1 MFNKHFKTFE
11 EYSKLYNLDFTGVDH
26 RYFEFK
32 SGGHNLIGQTFIP
45 KEYRATLIIVHGF
58 LQHSGTFGKFIKYML
73 DNRFAVAMFDLP
85 GHGLSDGDQT
95 VIDSFSQYSLALD
108 GFCKII
114 KPQMHGPYNIIG
126 HSMGSAVVMDYL
138 TCHPENLVDKIILA
152 APLVRCTLWT
162 LSKIGCAIYSPFMK
176 NIFRVFRNISSD
188 KEYVRFV
195 KHSDPL
201 QAKFISLKWVKA
213 MFEWDKKIAAAA
225 DINKPLLVIQGTKD
239 TTVAWKYNLPFI
251 MAKFKNTEIEFIEN
265 AQHEFFN
272 EVPQYRDQAFSIIRD
287 YLVMGK

>member
-1 MFNKHFKTFE
+1 MFNKHFNSFE
-11 EYSKLYNLDFTGVDH
+11 EYSKLYNLDFNGVDH

-32 SGGHNLIGQTFIP
+32 SDGHNLIGQTFVP

-73 DNRFAVAMFDLP
+73 DNRFAIAMFDLP

-95 VIDSFSQYSLALD
+95 AIDNFSQYSLALEE
-108 GFCKII
+108 FMEII
-114 KPQMHGPYNIIG
+114 KPQLHGPYNIIG
-126 HSMGSAVVMDYL
+126 HSMGGAVVMDHL
-138 TCHPENLVDKIILA
+138 IQSKNGFDKIILA
-152 APLVRCTLWT
+152 APLIRCTLWT
-162 LSKIGCAIYSPFMK
+162 LSKIGCMIYSPFMK

-188 KEYVRFV
+188 EEYVRFV

-213 MFEWDKKIAAAA
+213 MFKWDKKIARVA
-225 DINKPLLVIQGTKD
+225 DINKPLLVIQGTDD

-251 MAKFKNTEIEFIEN
+251 MSKFKNADLEFIEN

-272 EVPQYRDQAFSIIRD
+272 EVPQYREQVFSIIRD
-287 YLVMGK
+287 YLVMSK